1 MRASLLALAFVAF
14 ARGAPCCQTCP
25 SGTAKFWALDTP
37 NNECMET
44 CLDPSNKVKIAELW
58 VLTGGKGA
66 QTSAASPC
74 AAAKFQTYNRTDT
87 LGAGPLKL
95 QLDKYLPTPHVS
107 ESPAF
112 HAYFGDGC
120 FWGRQFD
127 LVNEFERGALKR
139 TDAELTATA
148 GYGGSAL
155 TGNASSAGAVCY
167 PNNESVSI
175 YGDLGYAEVVQV
187 GLHSDSELL
196 AGLKVWFNTFLL
208 LPKQNTSSPN
218 VWGREDIFDMG
229 PDYRAMVGV
238 PGGLDGPHGATVRAA
253 NSAVHNMI
261 LLKGQGA
268 KDKDTLGL
276 NEVWVIDSDVQRFRQ
291 AELCLQFHNNQTST
305 YPPSYHSLR
314 TAFLA
319 DGRLKETRCP
329 PNYVC

>member
-1 MRASLLALAFVAF
+1 MTVGCAWVGVVCRSGEARGTYATFTWKPWETCFITLIKTSTLPFLPMRASLLALAFVA
-14 ARGAPCCQTCP
+14 
-25 SGTAKFWALDTP
+25 LD
-37 NNECMET
+37 
-44 CLDPSNKVKIAELW
+44 A
-58 VLTGGKGA
+58 
-66 QTSAASPC
+66 
-74 AAAKFQTYNRTDT
+74 
-87 LGAGPLKL
+87 
-95 QLDKYLPTPHVS
+95 HVS
-107 ESPAF
+107 ESHAF

-127 LVNEFERGALKR
+127 LVNAFERGALKR

-167 PNNESVSI
+167 PNNESVSV

-218 VWGREDIFDMG
+218 VWGREGIFDMG

-253 NSAVHNMI
+253 NSAVHNMF
-261 LLKGQGA
+261 LKKGQGA

-276 NEVWVIDSDVQRFRQ
+276 NEVWVIDSNVQRFRQ

>member
-1 MRASLLALAFVAF
+1 MSYEIHHAASVSYVGSREYDGGVCLGGSGVQIGG
-14 ARGAPCCQTCP
+14 GAGHLHDLHVETW
-25 SGTAKFWALDTP
+25 K
-37 NNECMET
+37 T
-44 CLDPSNKVKIAELW
+44 CLLVSRGFFETA
-58 VLTGGKGA
+58 
-66 QTSAASPC
+66 
-74 AAAKFQTYNRTDT
+74 T
-87 LGAGPLKL
+87 LPGL
-95 QLDKYLPTPHVS
+95 
-107 ESPAF
+107 
-112 HAYFGDGC
+112 HARLSSRPRLRGL
-120 FWGRQFD
+120 GRAR
-127 LVNEFERGALKR
+127 LRVARVPRLLRRWLLRGALKR

-253 NSAVHNMI
+253 NSAVHNMF
-261 LLKGQGA
+261 LQKGQGA

-276 NEVWVIDSDVQRFRQ
+276 NEVWVIDSNVQRFRQ